1 MSRVAVIGPGAMGC
15 LFAAKLARS
24 GVRVHL
30 VDHNPQRAE
39 SLSKTGIHVEEPDG
53 TLITERVTATILPPQ
68 GMDLV
73 LVMTKAH
80 STAALKLPPD
90 APVLTLQNGLGNVDT
105 LCAMAGSARILAGT
119 SSEAATLL
127 GPGRVRH
134 AARGRSVF
142 GSWTSCPTEVAYKL
156 LRDAGFGVDLTDTPG
171 QMIWEKAVMNAGI
184 NPLTALLDVPNGRLL
199 EIPDARRL
207 MRDLVTEATK
217 VAATE
222 GYRFSHSLVE
232 AAEDLCRQTRDN
244 ISSML
249 QDVRNRKKTE
259 IGAIS
264 GEILRRAELAALS
277 VPRTR
282 VIYQLV
288 RGLESR

>member
-24 GVRVHL
+24 GVRVHI
-30 VDHNPQRAE
+30 VDHNAQRAE
-39 SLSKTGIHVEEPDG
+39 LLAKSGIHVEGPDG
-53 TLITERVTATILPPQ
+53 AVISERVTVSTTPPQ
-68 GMDLV
+68 GADLV

-80 STAALKLPPD
+80 ATASLKLPPD

-119 SSEAATLL
+119 STEAATLL

-134 AARGRSVF
+134 AARGRNVF
-142 GSWTSCPTEVAYKL
+142 GSWTSCPSELAYKL
-156 LRDAGFGVDLTDTPG
+156 LRGAGFTVDLTETPG
-171 QMIWEKAVMNAGI
+171 QIIWEKSVMNAGI
-184 NPLTALLDVPNGRLL
+184 NPVTALLDVPNGRLL

-222 GYRFSHSLVE
+222 GYRFPRSLVE
-232 AAEDLCRQTRDN
+232 ATEELCRQTADN

-282 VIYQLV
+282 VVFQLV

>member
-30 VDHNPQRAE
+30 VDHNTQRAE
-39 SLSKTGIHVEEPDG
+39 SLSKTGIQVEEPDG

-90 APVLTLQNGLGNVDT
+90 APILTLQNGLGNVDT
-105 LCAMAGSARILAGT
+105 LCAMAGSARVLAGT

-282 VIYQLV
+282 VVYQLV